1 MNGDHT
7 PPPTVGS
14 FDPEAHF
21 DPIEWELWLDGVE
34 PAAPRRAHLDACP
47 ACAADGRNLRALNA
61 ALGDLPQLDL
71 PPGLATRVLARM
83 AEARTA
89 PALPALPRWL
99 VWWGRLPGLA
109 AAAALFAITVFSV
122 QVLRGQE
129 EPWGGDNA
137 WLAGLPSAEDPLEG
151 SWSTDPGLELMSAP
165 RNGATEGD
173 SGRLGGTGS

>member
-1 MNGDHT
+1 MNGDLT
-7 PPPTVGS
+7 PPMAGS
-14 FDPEAHF
+14 VDPEAHF

-47 ACAADGRNLRALNA
+47 GCAADGRTLRALSS
-61 ALGDLPQLDL
+61 ALGDLPQRDL

-83 AEARTA
+83 ADARAASA
-89 PALPALPRWL
+89 PTGLPRWL
-99 VWWGRLPGLA
+99 VWWGRPPGLA
-109 AAAALFAITVFSV
+109 VAATLFAITVFSV
-122 QVLRGQE
+122 QVLRGRE
-129 EPWGGDNA
+129 EPWTGDNA

-151 SWSTDPGLELMSAP
+151 SWSPDPGFEPMSAP